1 MYEMVH
7 AFWWNIDSLYLESW
21 LIIEF
26 VFSCRQMESVNS
38 SRACRKHHFAVAVH
52 GETLRIWVHELLQ
65 RSYLWSIKMY
75 SKKEAHAY

>member
-52 GETLRIWVHELLQ
+52 GETLRI
-65 RSYLWSIKMY
+65 
-75 SKKEAHAY
+75 